1 LLLFTIQFQDFRIH
15 FIVPIGE
22 AHQMMTIRNTPE
34 VQQSLRSSL
43 LGYEN
48 IPPSCRILRCR
59 EIWTTDVGEG
69 VTASGL
75 VLNDAEGPGEA
86 GSALDEYCPEAG
98 AG

>member
-1 LLLFTIQFQDFRIH
+1 
-15 FIVPIGE
+15 
-22 AHQMMTIRNTPE
+22 MMTIRNTPE
-34 VQQSLRSSL
+34 VQQSLSGSL
-43 LGYEN
+43 LGSES
-48 IPPSCRILRCR
+48 IPPSCRILRGR
-59 EIWTTDVGEG
+59 EIWITDVGEG